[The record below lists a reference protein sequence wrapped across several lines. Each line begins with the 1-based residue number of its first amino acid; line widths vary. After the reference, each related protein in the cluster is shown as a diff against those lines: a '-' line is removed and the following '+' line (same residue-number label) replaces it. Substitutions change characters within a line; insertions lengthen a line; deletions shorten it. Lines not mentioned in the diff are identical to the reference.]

1 MDGRR
6 VTRRSLLLG
15 AAALPAL
22 TALTAL
28 SALAACSSP
37 TRTAPEELVLTTGPE
52 GAVFREIGAALA
64 AALADHLP
72 GTRVLARPSSASVE
86 NLARLAGG
94 EAQLG
99 LASLDAVMTEP
110 GRCPPGL
117 GAVARLYDSF
127 LHLVVPAGSP
137 VRAWGDLAGRRVA
150 MGLDRSG
157 TAFTVRRLL
166 PLTGVRFEEL
176 LLSQADAAGAL
187 AEGTIDAFL
196 TLTGIPTPA
205 ISRLAERAPIRLV
218 PLAGEAVALANAHPG
233 PYVPATIPATTYP
246 DVPPCPTVAVPNL
259 LLARD
264 DLPAPVVEVVTA
276 TVFTDA
282 ARIAGGHP
290 EARRINVRTGIATGP
305 VPLHAGAAAWFR
317 SAKR

>member
-1 MDGRR
+1 M
-6 VTRRSLLLG
+6 LLG
-15 AAALPAL
+15 AVGVAGG
-22 TALTAL
+22 
-28 SALAACSSP
+28 ALAGCAAP
-37 TRTAPEELVLTTGPE
+37 AAPVPEELVLSTGPQ

-72 GTRVLARPSSASVE
+72 RTRVVARESSASVE
-86 NLARLAGG
+86 NLNRLAAG

-110 GRCPPGL
+110 GRRPPGL
-117 GAVARLYDSF
+117 SAVGRLYDSF
-127 LHLVVPAGSP
+127 LHLVVPAGSG
-137 VRAWGDLAGRRVA
+137 VRALADLAGRRVGV
-150 MGLDRSG
+150 GLAQSG

-166 PLTGVRFEEL
+166 PLTGLRFQEAR
-176 LLSQADAAGAL
+176 LSQADAANAL
-187 AEGTIDAFL
+187 AAGDLDGFL

-205 ISRLAERAPIRLV
+205 ISQLAARVPVRLV
-218 PLAGEAVALANAHPG
+218 PLAEEAVALANAHPG

-246 DVPPCPTVAVPNL
+246 EVPPCPTVAVPNL

-264 DLPAPVVEVVTA
+264 DLPAPVVETVTD

-282 ARIAGGHP
+282 SRIAAGHP